1 MIRALLARLRTP
13 MALWVL
19 ASALSLFI
27 AFRAYVAGQVEKERY
42 EAALEAARMDSVAD
56 DVAGQIAASKA
67 ATIQQE
73 NERARQ
79 AALNSD
85 DPLRTGLD
93 RLRTN
98 KGGDG
103 EAAPRPAD
111 VR

>member
-1 MIRALLARLRTP
+1 MTLPYRLLAAVLALLALYGAYR
-13 MALWVL
+13 WHV
-19 ASALSLFI
+19 ASEI
-27 AFRAYVAGQVEKERY
+27 ERARADDAA
-42 EAALEAARMDSVAD
+42 EARRMDSVAD
-56 DVAGQIAASKA
+56 DVAGQVAAAHASQFAK
-67 ATIQQE
+67 E
-73 NERARQ
+73 NEDARQ